1 MSDDGTITINTKI
14 NTKSFEAQISE
25 LEYQLD
31 ELVEDYKAIEE
42 MKPFEGQET
51 ELKKIAREVEKT
63 KNRII
68 DLKEKEDLASKIDFS
83 NVGRSLEKVGQ
94 KVLRFGLGLLGMHG
108 IYGALS
114 KATHTYLSSNEETAQ
129 KLNAIW
135 VALGNLIGPIIEKV
149 AEWVM
154 QLVGYLNV
162 FLKTVSGGKIDLS
175 KSMNKNTKS
184 VKATTGA
191 MKELNKQIT
200 QFDEATKLQDN
211 SKLDSGGGVGG
222 LEDTTG
228 VLDDLNN
235 IDLKPEIVEKIEDF
249 AEAIKSIM
257 PKEVKKS
264 IKALEKENDR
274 LNAFRKVTAKSEE
287 MTKRLR
293 DISKKN
299 TITTDEMAFAT
310 QSYNSQMTSATQ
322 SMIGAGRAL
331 HEVNTLGVLFSS
343 FIPELN
349 ENIEDNDV
357 AVEHNMYEIIN
368 WTKAQDRLRESGKMT
383 DTQFKYYKQ
392 TLYENRDALQSY
404 SDTIGNADPR
414 FKLAIKYLDLQ
425 IDRLEGNK
433 TAWTLAY
440 DAANKFNNL
449 TIKDKEVKVTISQRI
464 VSSVS
469 DFANFSKNFA
479 EAILLAMK
487 TSIESLNIANSVKSS
502 MRKAFGLASGGIIN
516 LPGAGVPIANGV
528 IGGERGAE
536 GVIPLTDSQ
545 QMEILGEAIG
555 KYITINASITNTM
568 NGRVISRELQKI
580 NGENDFASNR

>member
-299 TITTDEMAFAT
+299 TIVMLKRQNRFRFPAACTALMCSGT
-310 QSYNSQMTSATQ
+310 
-322 SMIGAGRAL
+322 GREPERCIL
-331 HEVNTLGVLFSS
+331 RSGIRPGIRSPGMRTRIPGKSFSTMPS
-343 FIPELN
+343 SPRSL
-349 ENIEDNDV
+349 
-357 AVEHNMYEIIN
+357 APCPL
-368 WTKAQDRLRESGKMT
+368 LRC
-383 DTQFKYYKQ
+383 
-392 TLYENRDALQSY
+392 
-404 SDTIGNADPR
+404 
-414 FKLAIKYLDLQ
+414 
-425 IDRLEGNK
+425 
-433 TAWTLAY
+433 
-440 DAANKFNNL
+440 
-449 TIKDKEVKVTISQRI
+449 
-464 VSSVS
+464 
-469 DFANFSKNFA
+469 
-479 EAILLAMK
+479 
-487 TSIESLNIANSVKSS
+487 
-502 MRKAFGLASGGIIN
+502 
-516 LPGAGVPIANGV
+516 
-528 IGGERGAE
+528 
-536 GVIPLTDSQ
+536 
-545 QMEILGEAIG
+545 
-555 KYITINASITNTM
+555 
-568 NGRVISRELQKI
+568 
-580 NGENDFASNR
+580 